1 MTKPFRTILANE
13 VLHEVKKLSD
23 EGKTYKEIKEIT
35 KVSDG
40 TITRIKNGTISPNRK
55 VADVIEKVSMDLY
68 KKLELELIEVR
79 KSKLELE
86 KRMYNLNNNNSN
98 EPLLFSNENI
108 AFNQETFN
116 KFISTEFGSKFLK
129 WAKKQSKIAIANQKE
144 ELKDE
149 YNEKYELLDEENR
162 RLKEDIFDTGE
173 LIREIR
179 EEKRLL
185 EHKLN
190 TSQRPVSDIDAFGGR
205 IDLKESINSLK
216 GNSNVYGNSDNEIK
230 KVNFGRD
237 LKVLDLSFDK

>member
-1 MTKPFRTILANE
+1 MTKPFRTILTNE

-40 TITRIKNGTISPNRK
+40 TITRIKNGTILPNRK
-55 VADVIEKVSMDLY
+55 VAEVIEKVSMDLY

-86 KRMYNLNNNNSN
+86 KRMYNSNNNSN

-129 WAKKQSKIAIANQKE
+129 WSKTQSKIAIANQKE
-144 ELKDE
+144 ELKKE

-185 EHKLN
+185 GHKLN
-190 TSQRPVSDIDAFGGR
+190 TSQRPVSDINAFGSR
-205 IDLKESINSLK
+205 IGLIESVKSLK
-216 GNSNVYGNSDNEIK
+216 GNSNVYGNSENEIK
-230 KVNFGRD
+230 KVDFGKEMK
-237 LKVLDLSFDK
+237 LMSLDFDK